1 MWNNRGGFGGG
12 FGGGYGDS
20 ATGGG
25 GYLQSQGGFGSPTA
39 TQGDKKSRSR
49 SHQVIPCTVSQLMGA
64 AQNGEKFRIG
74 DLELAQVTVVGVV
87 KHAEKI
93 PTSVHYKVDDM
104 TTAPMDVRQW
114 VEAEGSSRES
124 AVVVPGSYV
133 KVTGIMR
140 SFQNQRHLVV
150 FKMRV
155 LEDMNEFT
163 AHMLEVVQ
171 AHLVLC
177 NPSVLSPPLGE
188 MSVTPSPPVR
198 LGTASRGSGECSK
211 AGNTQTNG
219 LTLQQNQV
227 LNLIK
232 SCRRSNG
239 MSIEDLKTELKG
251 MNLAAIK

>member
-140 SFQNQRHLVV
+140 SFQ
-150 FKMRV
+150 
-155 LEDMNEFT
+155 
-163 AHMLEVVQ
+163 
-171 AHLVLC
+171 
-177 NPSVLSPPLGE
+177 SPPLGE

-251 MNLAAIK
+251 MNLAAIKVAVEFLSNEGHIYSTVDEDHYKSTDPE